1 MPKIIIINDG
11 KVIEGKTLKDIVKY
25 MKRRDATL
33 PNSVRE
39 YMTRTKDRVK
49 LITDKDIDITNVD
62 TFFESLE
69 RIGLIEMLYD

>member
-1 MPKIIIINDG
+1 MPKIIIVNDG

-69 RIGLIEMLYD
+69 RIGLIEMVYD

>member
-1 MPKIIIINDG
+1 MPKLIIVNDG

>member
-1 MPKIIIINDG
+1 MPKLIIVNDG

-25 MKRRDATL
+25 MKKRDATL

-49 LITDKDIDITNVD
+49 LITDKDIDIANVD
-62 TFFESLE
+62 TFFASLE
-69 RIGLIEMLYD
+69 RVGLIEMLYD

>member
-1 MPKIIIINDG
+1 MPKLIIVNDS

>member
-1 MPKIIIINDG
+1 MPKIIIVNDG

-25 MKRRDATL
+25 MKKRDATL

-49 LITDKDIDITNVD
+49 LLTDKDIDIASVD

-69 RIGLIEMLYD
+69 RAGLIEMLYD